1 MLAKCAN
8 TSCTTP
14 FHYLREGK
22 LFQMETGLG
31 GPQPAGDK
39 KPAHRIEYFWLC
51 NRCATE
57 MTLAYER
64 GKGVVAV
71 PLTRTRSAIAS

>member
-8 TSCTTP
+8 PSCTTP
-14 FHYLREGK
+14 FHYLHDGR

-31 GPQPAGDK
+31 GRQAVGDK

-51 NRCATE
+51 HQCATDW
-57 MTLAYER
+57 TLAYER
-64 GKGVVAV
+64 GKGVIAV
-71 PLTRTRSAIAS
+71 PLQRGRGAIAS

>member
-8 TSCTTP
+8 PSCSAP
-14 FHYLREGK
+14 FHYLRDGR

-31 GPQPAGDK
+31 GPQPVGDK
-39 KPAHRIEYFWLC
+39 KPVHKIEYFWLC
-51 NRCATE
+51 SRCSSE

-64 GKGVVAV
+64 GKGVIAV
-71 PLTRTRSAIAS
+71 PLSHAQRAVAS

>member
-8 TSCTTP
+8 PSCTTA
-14 FHYLREGK
+14 FQYLRDGR

-31 GPQPAGDK
+31 GPQPTKDK

-51 NRCATE
+51 NRCAAE
-57 MTLAYER
+57 MTLAYDR
-64 GKGVVAV
+64 DKGVVAV
-71 PLTRTRSAIAS
+71 PMTHARGAIAS

>member
-1 MLAKCAN
+1 MLAKCVN
-8 TSCTTP
+8 PLCTSS
-14 FHYLREGK
+14 FHYLHDGR

-31 GPQPAGDK
+31 GPHALGDK

-51 NRCATE
+51 NRCSSE
-57 MTLAYER
+57 MTLAFEP

-71 PLTRTRSAIAS
+71 PLQQSRGAVAS